1 MEKNSLPVHPY
12 WALLIGVCAVSTS
25 AIFVKLSSAPAS
37 VIATYR
43 LAFTVLLMTPL
54 IVSKYRPEL
63 LRISGKDWLICTAAG
78 VFLAFHF
85 IFWFG
90 SLDYTSVAS
99 SVVLVALQPI
109 FAFIGTYIFFHERF
123 TAKTIAGGLLAVA
136 GSVIISW
143 GDFQGSGAALW
154 GDIMAVLG
162 AIWVT
167 VYFLFGQN
175 ARKRLSLMTYTYL
188 VYGISSVTLFL
199 YDFALGYDVTGYPAK
214 DWWIFLGLALIP
226 TLLGHTIFNGIIKWV
241 STSVVSTSILGE
253 PIGASILAYF
263 VLGEEIQLSQW
274 IGGSVILLGIYV
286 FLRSY
291 QGTKRKTKK
300 GLKSA

>member
-1 MEKNSLPVHPY
+1 MKENKLPVHPY

-43 LAFTVLLMTPL
+43 LAFTVLIMTPV
-54 IVSKYRPEL
+54 IVMKYRREL
-63 LRISGKDWLICTAAG
+63 LRVSGKDWAICTAAG

-90 SLDYTSVAS
+90 SLNYTSVAS

-123 TAKTIAGGLLAVA
+123 TIKTIAGGLLAIA

-162 AIWVT
+162 AVWVT

-199 YDFALGYDVTGYPAK
+199 YDFALGYDVAGYPTR
-214 DWWIFLGLALIP
+214 DWLIFLGLALIP
-226 TLLGHTIFNGIIKWV
+226 TLLGHTIFNGIIKWI

-274 IGGSVILLGIYV
+274 IGGGVIILGIYV
-286 FLRSY
+286 FLRGY
-291 QGTKRKTKK
+291 QSKRKSAKK
-300 GLKSA
+300 ND